1 MWMSVIFINEG
12 CEALTYCFHISI
24 VSLLFSVIIMTYLC
38 SLNCSSTIEIDW
50 FAWTGPENC
59 WWFNGKIM
67 NCMMPLSFPKSTFQP
82 YTFSTCFIRHSGWK
96 GNIDWF
102 SYFSCRLVICFVILL
117 ARLVN
122 MLSTMMPYCWLLC
135 LLVRRLKFLPL
146 ELWRPRRSM
155 IQTVSTLNF
164 SSSRPLHYILKYCG
178 CRYYI
183 WIKLLDFQYNAVTKK
198 FTYFPVYRHQ
208 DGRNYQ
214 QNWPGGREPKSAC
227 SSSGSSFKS
236 GTSKNN
242 WYSMGCTYWSICRN
256 CISAVWR

>member
-1 MWMSVIFINEG
+1 MSLTSTNGSVVMCCHDLLKWTLAASFFWVESEAKMWMSVIFINEG

-164 SSSRPLHYILKYCG
+164 SSSRPLHYIFEVL
-178 CRYYI
+178 RLP
-183 WIKLLDFQYNAVTKK
+183 LLYLD
-198 FTYFPVYRHQ
+198 
-208 DGRNYQ
+208 
-214 QNWPGGREPKSAC
+214 
-227 SSSGSSFKS
+227 
-236 GTSKNN
+236 
-242 WYSMGCTYWSICRN
+242 
-256 CISAVWR
+256 